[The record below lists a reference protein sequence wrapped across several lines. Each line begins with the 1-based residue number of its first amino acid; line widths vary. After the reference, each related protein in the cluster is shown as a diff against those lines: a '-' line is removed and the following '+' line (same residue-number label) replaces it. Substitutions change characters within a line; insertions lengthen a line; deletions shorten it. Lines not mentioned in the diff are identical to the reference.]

1 MNRPLLVLLLALLWV
16 SCGKKLLETPE
27 NLIPKEKMVDILYQ
41 MALLDAIDNSH
52 PQVLVDNGIRVMPFL
67 FEKYGVD
74 SLQFVQSDRYYASVP
89 GQYEEIYQAVE
100 ERLTRK
106 RDSVSE
112 AIRQGQAAGPDSL
125 KAAPDYED

>member
-1 MNRPLLVLLLALLWV
+1 MNRPLLILLFVLLGA

-27 NLIPKEKMVDILYQ
+27 NLIPREKMADILYH

-52 PQVLVDNGIRVMPFL
+52 PQVLVENDIRVMPFL
-67 FEKYGVD
+67 FEKYGID
-74 SLQFVQSDRYYASVP
+74 SLQFVQSDLYYASVP
-89 GQYEEIYQAVE
+89 EEYEKIYQAVE

-112 AIRQGQAAGPDSL
+112 AIRQGQSPVVDSL
-125 KAAPDYED
+125 KTSQDQED

>member
-1 MNRPLLVLLLALLWV
+1 MNRPLLILLFVLLGA

-27 NLIPKEKMVDILYQ
+27 NLIPREKMADILYH

-52 PQVLVDNGIRVMPFL
+52 PQVLVENDIRVMPFL
-67 FEKYGVD
+67 FEKSGID
-74 SLQFVQSDRYYASVP
+74 SLQFVQSDLYYASVP
-89 GQYEEIYQAVE
+89 EEYEKIYQAVE

-112 AIRQGQAAGPDSL
+112 AIRQGQSPVVDSL
-125 KAAPDYED
+125 KTSQDQED